1 LDSDPGPPRRELRG
15 SFRVR
20 FQAPVLVAQADDV
33 LTITLNRPE
42 QLNALNHGL
51 LDAFDAAFQV
61 AA

>member
-1 LDSDPGPPRRELRG
+1 
-15 SFRVR
+15 
-20 FQAPVLVAQADDV
+20 VLVAQADDV